1 MAPGD
6 LWDKGVGLA
15 MILGVCPIFLLRFP
29 QIADTDL
36 LRFISQDEGV
46 LSTLQ
51 DKLTSSINDVAADG

>member
-36 LRFISQDEGV
+36 LRFISQDDV
-46 LSTLQ
+46 ALSALQ
-51 DKLTSSINDVAADG
+51 KKLTSSINDITADR